1 MDSIK
6 TIKPTR
12 SIESSQPTWR
22 AILYQGMHMSLRGAG
37 WARGR
42 RRRRREGDIWLT
54 PHSKYGMGSFA
65 AAAAP
70 PFAPDD
76 DDDVVNKYTAIAND
90 VDSTRTEPKL
100 QVAEKSH
107 ESG

>member
-1 MDSIK
+1 
-6 TIKPTR
+6 
-12 SIESSQPTWR
+12 
-22 AILYQGMHMSLRGAG
+22 
-37 WARGR
+37 
-42 RRRRREGDIWLT
+42 
-54 PHSKYGMGSFA
+54 MGSFA

>member
-6 TIKPTR
+6 TDKNDKTHEIDRFIAADMASHTVSGDAYDFP
-12 SIESSQPTWR
+12 
-22 AILYQGMHMSLRGAG
+22 
-37 WARGR
+37 RGR
-42 RRRRREGDIWLT
+42 GGERKEGDIWLT

>member
-22 AILYQGMHMSLRGAG
+22 AILYQGMHMIFRGAG
-37 WARGR
+37 VARG
-42 RRRRREGDIWLT
+42 RREGDIWLT